1 MQLRLDA
8 TKCSGY
14 GQCAEHLPS
23 VFDLDEWGYAVLK
36 DDGHVPAGEEEAA
49 GRAIADC
56 PQRAISDA
64 AAT

>member
-14 GQCAEHLPS
+14 GQCAEHLAS

-36 DDGHVPAGEEEAA
+36 DDGRVPEGEEDAA
-49 GRAIADC
+49 ARAIADC
-56 PQRAISDA
+56 PQRAITDA
-64 AAT
+64 AAA

>member
-23 VFDLDEWGYAVLK
+23 VFDLDEWGYAVLNA
-36 DDGHVPAGEEEAA
+36 DGQVPDGEEDAA
-49 GRAIADC
+49 GLAIANC
-56 PQRAISDA
+56 PQKAITDGG
-64 AAT
+64 TG